1 MSLFYMAQL
10 MALQAEIPSLPWRPG
25 YRLMP
30 VATQFA
36 TQGGG
41 PDFVAVLSAQCCSLG
56 AGLELQPF
64 PALCALV
71 ALQSALLHL
80 PSLPE
85 SLSYWDENT
94 DFPKA
99 GLNLQVLP
107 LSEHIHYG

>member
-1 MSLFYMAQL
+1 L
-10 MALQAEIPSLPWRPG
+10 
-25 YRLMP
+25 P
-30 VATQFA
+30 VATQFT

-41 PDFVAVLSAQCCSLG
+41 PDLFAVLRAQCCCLG
-56 AGLELQPF
+56 AGLELQLF

-85 SLSYWDENT
+85 SLSYWEENT
-94 DFPKA
+94 GFPKA